1 MKQTKLYELT
11 KGDKF
16 IVVFEDEQ
24 GVVVKSEEVFTFF
37 KIDGAYSICCDQ
49 GGNTVYWAAYTP
61 VEVVDNVKES
71 LK

>member
-24 GVVVKSEEVFTFF
+24 GSPVKSKEVFTFM
-37 KIDGAYSICCDQ
+37 KIDGAYSICYDQ
-49 GGNTVYWAAYTP
+49 EGNTVHCAAYAP
-61 VEVVDNVKES
+61 VELVK
-71 LK
+71 

>member
-16 IVVFEDEQ
+16 IVVFEEQ
-24 GVVVKSEEVFTFF
+24 GVEVKSEEVFTFF
-37 KIDGAYSICCDQ
+37 KIDGAYSICYDQ
-49 GGNTVYWAAYTP
+49 GGNTVHWAAYTP
-61 VEVVDNVKES
+61 VEVVDNGKES

>member
-24 GVVVKSEEVFTFF
+24 GVINQIF
-37 KIDGAYSICCDQ
+37 ID
-49 GGNTVYWAAYTP
+49 
-61 VEVVDNVKES
+61 K
-71 LK
+71 

>member
-1 MKQTKLYELT
+1 MKPTKLYELT

-37 KIDGAYSICCDQ
+37 KIDGAYSICYDQ
-49 GGNTVYWAAYTP
+49 GGNIVH
-61 VEVVDNVKES
+61 
-71 LK
+71 